1 MKKLSRILFG
11 VLLLWG
17 FSAQAA
23 GEGEIEGCGLDEGV
37 DCKVCIEDT
46 LRRAK
51 EQVAEED
58 AGGPSS
64 GTGTEDR

>member
-1 MKKLSRILFG
+1 MKELSRVLFS

-23 GEGEIEGCGLDEGV
+23 GEGEIEGCDGDDGI

-51 EQVAEED
+51 EQVTKED
-58 AGGPSS
+58 VSGESS
-64 GTGTEDR
+64 GAGTEDR